1 MAEKEKSSEGTSGKE
16 LSLIGSEED
25 GESKPKIVNNAPGWK
40 NRAPLPKSVQRRRN
54 NARIRKMVAPKPPI
68 QVLNEMVGAGNV
80 LSNTLPLSK
89 DGYRM
94 TTVEINVEGKT
105 FTGIGPTPSIAKNI
119 AAEAAVHHI
128 ATIMSSDPTEEEIQ
142 TGRAFEDSTPWGA
155 LASLAL
161 FKLFTDWQASGYP
174 IPVDMCPNKNMGPKG
189 PGAGGAPLAAMSFVP
204 EGDPSMM
211 GGPPAIEAEGAEG
224 EGGGEGF
231 SGDPSDFADDAGTF
245 KRFGPMNP
253 RGRGGGPMRGRG
265 GMMMMGPRGG
275 HGFHPYGPPR
285 GAMMGGQRGAFSSYP
300 AMMPPTQG
308 PKHPVSLLHEKL
320 GPKAKCDY
328 VFTETGDHPQNKVFT
343 CTLTLGKE
351 GEAQFVGRKGA
362 PIGIFTGEASNK
374 KEAKRVCAVNALAE
388 LYEKPKN
395 LQKALM

>member
-1 MAEKEKSSEGTSGKE
+1 MRGEPGADGKN
-16 LSLIGSEED
+16 
-25 GESKPKIVNNAPGWK
+25 GEMVGAGNV
-40 NRAPLPKSVQRRRN
+40 LRRRN

-80 LSNTLPLSK
+80 LSNTLPPSK

-174 IPVDMCPNKNMGPKG
+174 IPVDMCPNKNMGLKG
-189 PGAGGAPLAAMSFVP
+189 PGGPMAPMAAMSFVP

-211 GGPPAIEAEGAEG
+211 GGLPAIEAEAAEG

-245 KRFGPMNP
+245 KRF
-253 RGRGGGPMRGRG
+253 
-265 GMMMMGPRGG
+265 
-275 HGFHPYGPPR
+275 
-285 GAMMGGQRGAFSSYP
+285 
-300 AMMPPTQG
+300 
-308 PKHPVSLLHEKL
+308 
-320 GPKAKCDY
+320 
-328 VFTETGDHPQNKVFT
+328 
-343 CTLTLGKE
+343 
-351 GEAQFVGRKGA
+351 
-362 PIGIFTGEASNK
+362 
-374 KEAKRVCAVNALAE
+374 
-388 LYEKPKN
+388 
-395 LQKALM
+395 